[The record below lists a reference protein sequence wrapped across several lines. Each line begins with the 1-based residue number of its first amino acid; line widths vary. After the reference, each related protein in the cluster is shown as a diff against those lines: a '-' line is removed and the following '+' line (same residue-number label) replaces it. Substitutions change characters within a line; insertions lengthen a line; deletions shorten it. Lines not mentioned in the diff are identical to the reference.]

1 MVKLHKLSTAEK
13 MDLVDE
19 LWDSVLED
27 QSGVEITEEQRK
39 LLDKRLDAY
48 ELDKDKGDT
57 WELVRAR
64 VSSK

>member
-1 MVKLHKLSTAEK
+1 MSEK
-13 MDLVDE
+13 MDLLDG

-27 QSGVEITEEQRK
+27 QSDVDITEEQRE
-39 LLDKRLDAY
+39 LLNKRLDSY
-48 ELDKDKGDT
+48 ELDKDEGDA